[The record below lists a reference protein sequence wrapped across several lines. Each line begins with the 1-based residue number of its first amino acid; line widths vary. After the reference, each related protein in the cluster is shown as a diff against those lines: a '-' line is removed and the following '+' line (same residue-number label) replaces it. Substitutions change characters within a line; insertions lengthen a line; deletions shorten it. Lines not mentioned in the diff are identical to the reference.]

1 MAGDLVLIAGATGHI
16 GFRTLLMA
24 LQKGYKVRA
33 AVRSQAKADSLLNN
47 KVLKALNSHLQQLN
61 FIIVPDLTTSGAY
74 DDAVKDVRYIIHVAS
89 PLPTSGNVVPEKYY
103 EYFVKPALAGTIGML
118 ESAAKSSSVK
128 RVVITSSVVALISF
142 NDLTSPT
149 FSATI
154 NADNRTPFVEGP
166 YSSEIEAYG
175 ASKIAAFNEAEAW
188 VAQKKP
194 AFDLVHIHPSF
205 VEGRDDLVTTAE
217 AAVSGTNA
225 IILAY
230 ILGKKDNAFQGA
242 SVHNEDVART
252 HVDALNTERIPGNTS
267 YISHS
272 NNPAG
277 ALNGTNWEDA
287 TEIVARLFP
296 EAVKKGIIPNDGTG
310 KSLPYRMDASKT
322 ETTFG
327 FTHLSFEEQ
336 VKSVVGHYL
345 ELLGHNE

>member
-1 MAGDLVLIAGATGHI
+1 MAGDLVLITGATGHI
-16 GFRTLLMA
+16 GFRTLMVA
-24 LQKGYKVRA
+24 LERGYNVRA

-47 KVLKALNSHLQQLN
+47 KILRGLKLRSGQLT
-61 FIIVPDLTTSGAY
+61 FIVVPDLTTSGAY
-74 DDAVKDVRYIIHVAS
+74 DDAVKDVKHIIHIAS
-89 PLPTSGNVVPEKYY
+89 PITTSSNIAPEMYH
-103 EYFVKPALAGTIGML
+103 EYFIKPALAGTIGML

-128 RVVITSSVVALISF
+128 RVVITSSVVALVSF
-142 NDLTSPT
+142 HDLTSPT
-149 FSATI
+149 FSTII
-154 NADNRTPFVEGP
+154 NAESRTPFVDGP
-166 YSSEIEAYG
+166 YSSEFEAYG

-188 VAQKKP
+188 IAQKKP

-205 VEGRDDLVTTAE
+205 VEGRDDLITTAE

-225 IILAY
+225 IILAFV
-230 ILGKKDNAFQGA
+230 LGKKDNSFQGV

-252 HVDALNTERIPGNTS
+252 HVDALDTDRIPGNTS
-267 YISHS
+267 YILHS
-272 NNPAG
+272 NNPAET
-277 ALNGTNWEDA
+277 LDGTNWKDT

-310 KSLPYRMDASKT
+310 QSLPYRMDASKT
-322 ETTFG
+322 EKTFG